1 MNNFN
6 DRQKAYEA
14 KFAQDEAL
22 RFKVESRR
30 NKLLGLWLAEQMG
43 KSGDEADAYAKE
55 VVISDLKE
63 AGDEDVIAKVLA
75 DIDAAGLTLTR
86 DDIVNKLAEY
96 LVIAAEQL
104 NVGE

>member
-22 RFKVESRR
+22 RFRVESRR

-43 KSGDEADAYAKE
+43 KSGDDADAYAKE

-96 LVIAAEQL
+96 LVIAADQL
-104 NVGE
+104 NIGE